1 MPQEE
6 RSGDLYSVK
15 VDGKS
20 LPMHIA
26 YVSAV
31 PYNRRWPGHQRPKDQ
46 REEVN
51 FGLFSMDG
59 PVEIEIMPARSFE
72 TVVVRPL
79 SLGITP
85 AVENGIIRFTL
96 KKPAYFTVELDGYHH
111 ALHMFADAVDEYA
124 TVDKTA
130 PDVLYFGPGVHETD
144 VLLLKSGQ
152 TVFVDEGAVVYC
164 KGIAAYN
171 ADNVR
176 ILGRGILD
184 NSRNVE
190 KIIAEAPQ
198 DGTIA
203 EAKAV
208 LNDERTH
215 FIQFGNCRN
224 ILIDGVT
231 LRDSLLY
238 NISPD
243 LCTGLEIRHTK
254 LIGNWRYN
262 SDGIDMHNCKN
273 VHISDCFIRTYD
285 DSFVVKSLWGGDVED
300 VIFEQS
306 TLWND
311 MARPME
317 VGVEM
322 RCAHVRNITF
332 RDIDVIHSLTPYPI
346 FGIHHGDRALVSDI
360 RFENIRI
367 EHAPGGQLFD
377 FRITDSVWNKD
388 LQKGEIR
395 NLYIDNIT
403 LLGEE
408 GKDFRHVHCR
418 AAGFDAQHTIENI
431 HIGRITAFGK
441 VLSGCKALGLQT
453 NAFTRNVVF
462 DAPDTPVLTTQILP
476 GEPFVMGA
484 DGRYHGTLKLA
495 LRNDTAGMAGGEIS
509 LMLFPRGMHSCDET
523 PKTYRLAPGEQVVYE
538 YDVTAA
544 PGKLAAETRSS
555 RVDCRNH
562 FWYCELDYP
571 LLKSTAKAPALPLTT
586 LYGHHDGE
594 VRFALRNGW
603 LEIAADAMKHHD
615 LTLYV
620 AMPAAERADNEV
632 LFTVEESYYGEG
644 PCIKWKD
651 GALCPA
657 PEIGNHFEITYVFL
671 NQPKTSIH
679 TLRLPRNHEGM
690 IRVPL
695 VSLGLPKDCKHLW
708 LELELHK
715 PIGCCKPYTLF
726 RSTLPQDTAH
736 MFCSFRAV
744 D

>member
-1 MPQEE
+1 MQCTIN
-6 RSGDLYSVK
+6 GQSVA
-15 VDGKS
+15 
-20 LPMHIA
+20 LQYA
-26 YVSAV
+26 AV
-31 PYNRRWPGHQRPKDQ
+31 HSPPYHEWTKNYFTVCPWTGESRVTVTYDH
-46 REEVN
+46 
-51 FGLFSMDG
+51 
-59 PVEIEIMPARSFE
+59 PVTKA
-72 TVVVRPL
+72 VVRPL
-79 SLGITP
+79 SAGIFPEICGHTVSFTMTEPVNISVEPDENLAESMQVFPYVP
-85 AVENGIIRFTL
+85 AAPDF
-96 KKPAYFTVELDGYHH
+96 KGYDHVYC
-111 ALHMFADAVDEYA
+111 FAAGEHDVDELHL
-124 TVDKTA
+124 TKDHTA
-130 PDVLYFGPGVHETD
+130 VYLAPGAVVHGRIFAEGVHGLKIFGPGALTMRRYH
-144 VLLLKSGQ
+144 
-152 TVFVDEGAVVYC
+152 
-164 KGIAAYN
+164 
-171 ADNVR
+171 R
-176 ILGRGILD
+176 
-184 NSRNVE
+184 
-190 KIIAEAPQ
+190 
-198 DGTIA
+198 
-203 EAKAV
+203 
-208 LNDERTH
+208 
-215 FIQFGNCRN
+215 
-224 ILIDGVT
+224 
-231 LRDSLLY
+231 SLPEEM
-238 NISPD
+238 IR
-243 LCTGLEIRHTK
+243 CVEIRHCTDVVVEDLCVLDSCNWSIRLNESRNISIRNVK
-254 LIGNWRYN
+254 IIGCRGNA
-262 SDGIDMHNCKN
+262 DGIDVTGSSH
-273 VHISDCFIRTYD
+273 VHVRGCFIRTYD

-441 VLSGCKALGLQT
+441 ELSGCKALGLQT

-495 LRNDTAGMAGGEIS
+495 LRNDTAGMAGGEIG

-544 PGKLAAETRSS
+544 SGKLAAETRSS

-615 LTLYV
+615 LTLYA